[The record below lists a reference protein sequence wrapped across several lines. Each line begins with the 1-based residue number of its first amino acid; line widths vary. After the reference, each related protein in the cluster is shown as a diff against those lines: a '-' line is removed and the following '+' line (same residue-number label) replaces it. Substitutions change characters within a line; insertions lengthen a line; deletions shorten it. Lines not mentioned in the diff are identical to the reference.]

1 MRLSLLLLILAPLA
15 VFAQSETPTRE
26 HYQPIVDAKP
36 FGDVAK
42 QVSAEEAA
50 KAAEEQKQKEE
61 IAQKFR
67 MVGITDYPDGTRKIA
82 FLDETQ
88 GVASYLLG
96 IGESENGFTLIEADY
111 DAEWAT
117 LTKDGLTF
125 TLGLGKGLIEKPDPE
140 EEAEPL
146 TPLSPAAR
154 RVLPQAAAQSATA
167 KPAAKSGSFSARL
180 RRREAAKV
188 KAEAERLRRRE
199 AAKVKAE
206 AERREA
212 IAKDIAAENA
222 KIIQAQSQAQTERRL
237 QIERI
242 KRGLPP
248 TKPITLT
255 PAEDAE
261 LEAAG
266 VFNIP
271 EATPAAAPQEE
282 TPADAVSPANP

>member
-1 MRLSLLLLILAPLA
+1 MRLPLLLLTLAPLA
-15 VFAQSETPTRE
+15 AFAQSETPPRE

-88 GVASYLLG
+88 GIASYLLG
-96 IGESENGFTLIEADY
+96 IGESENGFTLVEADY

-125 TLGLGKGLIEKPDPE
+125 TLGLGKGLIEKPVPE
-140 EEAEPL
+140 EEAAPL
-146 TPLSPAAR
+146 APLAPAAR
-154 RVLPQAAAQSATA
+154 RVLPQASAQSAVAKPAA
-167 KPAAKSGSFSARL
+167 KPAAKSGSFSA
-180 RRREAAKV
+180 
-188 KAEAERLRRRE
+188 RLRRRE

-266 VFNIP
+266 VFNVP
-271 EATPAAAPQEE
+271 EATPAATPQEE

>member
-1 MRLSLLLLILAPLA
+1 MRLPLLLLTFAPLA
-15 VFAQSETPTRE
+15 VFALPETPTRE

-140 EEAEPL
+140 EEAAPL
-146 TPLSPAAR
+146 APLAPAAR

-188 KAEAERLRRRE
+188 KAEAERRE
-199 AAKVKAE
+199 AL
-206 AERREA
+206 
-212 IAKDIAAENA
+212 AKDLAAENA

-266 VFNIP
+266 VFNVP
-271 EATPAAAPQEE
+271 EATPAATPQEE

>member
-1 MRLSLLLLILAPLA
+1 MRLFLLLLTLAPLA
-15 VFAQSETPTRE
+15 AFAQSEAPTRE

-50 KAAEEQKQKEE
+50 KATEEQKQKEE

-88 GVASYLLG
+88 GIASYLLG
-96 IGESENGFTLIEADY
+96 IGESENGFTLVEADY

-140 EEAEPL
+140 EEAAPL
-146 TPLSPAAR
+146 APLAPAAR
-154 RVLPQAAAQSATA
+154 RVLPQASAQSATA

-188 KAEAERLRRRE
+188 KAEAER
-199 AAKVKAE
+199 
-206 AERREA
+206 REA
-212 IAKDIAAENA
+212 IAKDLAAENA

-266 VFNIP
+266 VFNVP
-271 EATPAAAPQEE
+271 EATPAATPQEE

>member
-1 MRLSLLLLILAPLA
+1 MRLPLLLLTLAPVVA
-15 VFAQSETPTRE
+15 FALPETPTRE

-88 GVASYLLG
+88 GIASYLLG
-96 IGESENGFTLIEADY
+96 IGESENGFTLVEADY

-125 TLGLGKGLIEKPDPE
+125 TLGLGKGLIEKPDPA
-140 EEAEPL
+140 EEAAPL
-146 TPLSPAAR
+146 TPLAPAAR
-154 RVLPQAAAQSATA
+154 RVLPQASAQSATA

-188 KAEAERLRRRE
+188 KAEAER
-199 AAKVKAE
+199 
-206 AERREA
+206 REA
-212 IAKDIAAENA
+212 IAKDLAAENA
-222 KIIQAQSQAQTERRL
+222 KIIQAQSQAQAERRI

-266 VFNIP
+266 VFNVP
-271 EATPAAAPQEE
+271 EATPAATPQEE

>member
-1 MRLSLLLLILAPLA
+1 MRLPLLLLVLAPLA
-15 VFAQSETPTRE
+15 AFALPETPTRE

-88 GVASYLLG
+88 GIASYLLG
-96 IGESENGFTLIEADY
+96 IGESENGFTLVEADY

-140 EEAEPL
+140 EEAAPL
-146 TPLSPAAR
+146 APLAPAAR
-154 RVLPQAAAQSATA
+154 RVLPQASAQSAAA

-188 KAEAERLRRRE
+188 KAEAER
-199 AAKVKAE
+199 
-206 AERREA
+206 REA
-212 IAKDIAAENA
+212 IAKDLAAENA
-222 KIIQAQSQAQTERRL
+222 KIIQAQSQAQAERRI

-266 VFNIP
+266 VFNVP
-271 EATPAAAPQEE
+271 VATPAAEPQQEE

>member
-1 MRLSLLLLILAPLA
+1 MRLLLLLLILAPLA

-26 HYQPIVDAKP
+26 HYQPIVDAKL

-125 TLGLGKGLIEKPDPE
+125 TLGLGKGLIEKPTPAE
-140 EEAEPL
+140 ETAPL
-146 TPLSPAAR
+146 APLAPAAR
-154 RVLPQAAAQSATA
+154 SVLPQASAQGAAA
-167 KPAAKSGSFSARL
+167 KPAAKAAKAGSFSA
-180 RRREAAKV
+180 
-188 KAEAERLRRRE
+188 RLRRRE

-266 VFNIP
+266 VFNVP

>member
-1 MRLSLLLLILAPLA
+1 MRLLLLLLILAPLA

-125 TLGLGKGLIEKPDPE
+125 TLGLGKGLIEKPTPAE
-140 EEAEPL
+140 ETAPL
-146 TPLSPAAR
+146 APLAPAAR
-154 RVLPQAAAQSATA
+154 SVLPQASAQSAET
-167 KPAAKSGSFSARL
+167 KPAAKAGSFSARL

-188 KAEAERLRRRE
+188 KAEAERRE
-199 AAKVKAE
+199 AL
-206 AERREA
+206 
-212 IAKDIAAENA
+212 AKDIAAENA

-266 VFNIP
+266 VFNVP
-271 EATPAAAPQEE
+271 ETTPAAAPQEE

>member
-1 MRLSLLLLILAPLA
+1 MRLPLLLLTLAPVVA
-15 VFAQSETPTRE
+15 FALPETPPRE

-88 GVASYLLG
+88 GIASYLLG

-140 EEAEPL
+140 EEAAPL
-146 TPLSPAAR
+146 APLAPAAR
-154 RVLPQAAAQSATA
+154 RVLPQASAQSATA

-188 KAEAERLRRRE
+188 KAEAER
-199 AAKVKAE
+199 
-206 AERREA
+206 REA
-212 IAKDIAAENA
+212 IAKDLAAENA

-266 VFNIP
+266 VFNVP
-271 EATPAAAPQEE
+271 EATPAATPQEE

>member
-188 KAEAERLRRRE
+188 KAEAER
-199 AAKVKAE
+199 
-206 AERREA
+206 REA

>member
-1 MRLSLLLLILAPLA
+1 MRLLLLLLILAPLA

-125 TLGLGKGLIEKPDPE
+125 TLGLGKGLIEKPTPAE
-140 EEAEPL
+140 ETAPL
-146 TPLSPAAR
+146 APAAR
-154 RVLPQAAAQSATA
+154 SVLPQASAQGAAA
-167 KPAAKSGSFSARL
+167 KPAAKAAKAGSFSARL

-188 KAEAERLRRRE
+188 KAEAERRE
-199 AAKVKAE
+199 AL
-206 AERREA
+206 
-212 IAKDIAAENA
+212 AKDIAAENA

-266 VFNIP
+266 VFNVP
-271 EATPAAAPQEE
+271 ETTPAAAPQEE

>member
-1 MRLSLLLLILAPLA
+1 MRLPLLLLTLAPVVA
-15 VFAQSETPTRE
+15 FALPETPPRE

-154 RVLPQAAAQSATA
+154 RVLPQASAQSATA

-188 KAEAERLRRRE
+188 KAEAERRE
-199 AAKVKAE
+199 AL
-206 AERREA
+206 
-212 IAKDIAAENA
+212 AKDLAAENA

-266 VFNIP
+266 VFNVP
-271 EATPAAAPQEE
+271 EATPAATPQEE

>member
-1 MRLSLLLLILAPLA
+1 MRLFLLLLTLAPLA
-15 VFAQSETPTRE
+15 AFALPETPPRE

-96 IGESENGFTLIEADY
+96 IGESENGFTLVEADY

-125 TLGLGKGLIEKPDPE
+125 TLGLGKGLIDKPAP
-140 EEAEPL
+140 EEAEAPL
-146 TPLSPAAR
+146 TPLAPAAR
-154 RVLPQAAAQSATA
+154 RVLPQASAQSAVA
-167 KPAAKSGSFSARL
+167 KPAAKTGSFSA
-180 RRREAAKV
+180 
-188 KAEAERLRRRE
+188 RLRRRE

-266 VFNIP
+266 VFNVP
-271 EATPAAAPQEE
+271 EATPAATPQEE

>member
-1 MRLSLLLLILAPLA
+1 MRLFLLLLTLAPLA
-15 VFAQSETPTRE
+15 AFAQSEAPTRE

-88 GVASYLLG
+88 GIASYLLG
-96 IGESENGFTLIEADY
+96 IGESENGFTLVEADY

-140 EEAEPL
+140 EEAAPL
-146 TPLSPAAR
+146 APLAPAAR
-154 RVLPQAAAQSATA
+154 RVLPQASAQSATA

-188 KAEAERLRRRE
+188 KAEAERRE
-199 AAKVKAE
+199 AL
-206 AERREA
+206 
-212 IAKDIAAENA
+212 AKDLAAENA

-266 VFNIP
+266 VFNVP
-271 EATPAAAPQEE
+271 EATPAATPQEE

>member
-1 MRLSLLLLILAPLA
+1 MPS
-15 VFAQSETPTRE
+15 ST
-26 HYQPIVDAKP
+26 
-36 FGDVAK
+36 
-42 QVSAEEAA
+42 
-50 KAAEEQKQKEE
+50 
-61 IAQKFR
+61 
-67 MVGITDYPDGTRKIA
+67 
-82 FLDETQ
+82 
-88 GVASYLLG
+88 
-96 IGESENGFTLIEADY
+96 GFTLVEADY

-125 TLGLGKGLIEKPDPE
+125 TLGLGKGLIDKPEPE

-146 TPLSPAAR
+146 TPLAPAAR
-154 RVLPQAAAQSATA
+154 QVLPPAPAPSAAAA
-167 KPAAKSGSFSARL
+167 KPAAKAGSFSA
-180 RRREAAKV
+180 
-188 KAEAERLRRRE
+188 RLRRRE

-266 VFNIP
+266 VFNVP

>member
-1 MRLSLLLLILAPLA
+1 MRLFLLLLTLAPLA
-15 VFAQSETPTRE
+15 AFAQSEAPTRE

-88 GVASYLLG
+88 GIASYLLG
-96 IGESENGFTLIEADY
+96 IGESENGFTLVEADY
-111 DAEWAT
+111 NAEWAT

-140 EEAEPL
+140 EEAAP
-146 TPLSPAAR
+146 
-154 RVLPQAAAQSATA
+154 LPQAAAQSAEA
-167 KPAAKSGSFSARL
+167 KPAAKTGSFSA
-180 RRREAAKV
+180 
-188 KAEAERLRRRE
+188 RLRRRE

-222 KIIQAQSQAQTERRL
+222 KIIQAQSQAQAERRL

-266 VFNIP
+266 VFNVP

>member
-1 MRLSLLLLILAPLA
+1 MRLFLLLLTLAPLA
-15 VFAQSETPTRE
+15 AFAQSEAPTRE

-96 IGESENGFTLIEADY
+96 IGESENGFTLVEADY

-140 EEAEPL
+140 EEAAPL
-146 TPLSPAAR
+146 APLAPAAR
-154 RVLPQAAAQSATA
+154 RVLPQASAQSATA

-188 KAEAERLRRRE
+188 KAEAERRE
-199 AAKVKAE
+199 AL
-206 AERREA
+206 
-212 IAKDIAAENA
+212 AKDLAAENA

-261 LEAAG
+261 LEAAD
-266 VFNIP
+266 VFNVP
-271 EATPAAAPQEE
+271 EATPAATPQEE

>member
-1 MRLSLLLLILAPLA
+1 MRLLLLLLILAPLA
-15 VFAQSETPTRE
+15 AFAQSEAPTRE

-61 IAQKFR
+61 LAQKFR

-140 EEAEPL
+140 EEAAPL
-146 TPLSPAAR
+146 APLAPAAR
-154 RVLPQAAAQSATA
+154 RVLPQASAQSATA
-167 KPAAKSGSFSARL
+167 KPAAKSGSFSA
-180 RRREAAKV
+180 
-188 KAEAERLRRRE
+188 RLRRRE

-266 VFNIP
+266 VFNVP
-271 EATPAAAPQEE
+271 EATPAATPQEE

>member
-1 MRLSLLLLILAPLA
+1 MRLFLLLLTLAPLA
-15 VFAQSETPTRE
+15 AFAQSEAPTRE

-88 GVASYLLG
+88 GIASYLLG
-96 IGESENGFTLIEADY
+96 IGESENGFTLVEADY

-140 EEAEPL
+140 EEAAPL
-146 TPLSPAAR
+146 APLAPAAR
-154 RVLPQAAAQSATA
+154 RVLPQASAQSATA

-188 KAEAERLRRRE
+188 KAEAER
-199 AAKVKAE
+199 
-206 AERREA
+206 REA
-212 IAKDIAAENA
+212 IAKDLAAENA

-266 VFNIP
+266 VFNVP
-271 EATPAAAPQEE
+271 EATPAATPQEE

>member
-1 MRLSLLLLILAPLA
+1 MRLFLLLLTLAPLA
-15 VFAQSETPTRE
+15 AFALPEAPTRE

-50 KAAEEQKQKEE
+50 RAAEEQKQKEE

-96 IGESENGFTLIEADY
+96 IGESENGFTLVEADY

-140 EEAEPL
+140 EEAAPL
-146 TPLSPAAR
+146 APLAPAAR
-154 RVLPQAAAQSATA
+154 RVLPQASAQSATA

-188 KAEAERLRRRE
+188 KAEAERRE
-199 AAKVKAE
+199 AL
-206 AERREA
+206 
-212 IAKDIAAENA
+212 AKDLAAENA

-266 VFNIP
+266 VFNVP
-271 EATPAAAPQEE
+271 EATPAATPQEE

>member
-1 MRLSLLLLILAPLA
+1 MRLFLLLLTLAPLA
-15 VFAQSETPTRE
+15 AFALPETPPRE

-88 GVASYLLG
+88 GIASYLLG
-96 IGESENGFTLIEADY
+96 IGESENGFTLVEADY

-140 EEAEPL
+140 EEAAPL
-146 TPLSPAAR
+146 APLAPAAR
-154 RVLPQAAAQSATA
+154 RVLPQASAQSATA

-188 KAEAERLRRRE
+188 KAEAER
-199 AAKVKAE
+199 
-206 AERREA
+206 REA
-212 IAKDIAAENA
+212 IAKDLAAENA

-266 VFNIP
+266 VFNVP
-271 EATPAAAPQEE
+271 EATPAATPQEE

>member
-1 MRLSLLLLILAPLA
+1 MRLPLLLLTLAPVVA
-15 VFAQSETPTRE
+15 FAQSEAPTRE

-88 GVASYLLG
+88 GIASYLLG
-96 IGESENGFTLIEADY
+96 IGESENGFTLVEADY

-125 TLGLGKGLIEKPDPE
+125 TLGLGKGLIDKPAP
-140 EEAEPL
+140 EEAEAPL
-146 TPLSPAAR
+146 TPLAPAAR
-154 RVLPQAAAQSATA
+154 RVLPQASAQSATV

-188 KAEAERLRRRE
+188 KAEAER
-199 AAKVKAE
+199 
-206 AERREA
+206 REA
-212 IAKDIAAENA
+212 IAKDLAAENA

-266 VFNIP
+266 VFNVP
-271 EATPAAAPQEE
+271 EATPAATPQEE

>member
-1 MRLSLLLLILAPLA
+1 MRLFLLLLTLAPLA
-15 VFAQSETPTRE
+15 AFALPEAPTRE

-88 GVASYLLG
+88 GIASYLLG
-96 IGESENGFTLIEADY
+96 IGESENGFTLVEADY

-140 EEAEPL
+140 EEAAPL
-146 TPLSPAAR
+146 APLAPAAR
-154 RVLPQAAAQSATA
+154 RVLPQASAQSAAA

-188 KAEAERLRRRE
+188 KAEAER
-199 AAKVKAE
+199 
-206 AERREA
+206 REA
-212 IAKDIAAENA
+212 IAKDLAAENA

-266 VFNIP
+266 VFNVP
-271 EATPAAAPQEE
+271 EATPAATPQEE

>member
-1 MRLSLLLLILAPLA
+1 MRLLLLLLILAPLA

-88 GVASYLLG
+88 GIASYLLG
-96 IGESENGFTLIEADY
+96 IGESENGFTLVEADY

-140 EEAEPL
+140 EEAAPL
-146 TPLSPAAR
+146 APLAPAAR
-154 RVLPQAAAQSATA
+154 RVLPQASAQSATA

-188 KAEAERLRRRE
+188 KAEAERRE
-199 AAKVKAE
+199 AL
-206 AERREA
+206 
-212 IAKDIAAENA
+212 AKDLAAENA

-266 VFNIP
+266 VFNVP
-271 EATPAAAPQEE
+271 EATPAATPQEE

>member
-1 MRLSLLLLILAPLA
+1 MRLFLLLLTLAPLA
-15 VFAQSETPTRE
+15 VFALPETPTRE

-88 GVASYLLG
+88 GIASYLLG
-96 IGESENGFTLIEADY
+96 IGESENGFTLVEADY

-140 EEAEPL
+140 EEAAPL
-146 TPLSPAAR
+146 APLAPAAR
-154 RVLPQAAAQSATA
+154 RVLPQASAQSATA

-188 KAEAERLRRRE
+188 KAEAER
-199 AAKVKAE
+199 
-206 AERREA
+206 REA
-212 IAKDIAAENA
+212 IAKDLAAENA

-266 VFNIP
+266 VFNVP
-271 EATPAAAPQEE
+271 EATPAATPQEE

>member
-1 MRLSLLLLILAPLA
+1 MRLFLLLLTLAPLV
-15 VFAQSETPTRE
+15 VFALPETPTRE

-88 GVASYLLG
+88 GIASYLLG
-96 IGESENGFTLIEADY
+96 IGESENGFTLVEADY

-140 EEAEPL
+140 EEAAPL
-146 TPLSPAAR
+146 APLAPAAR
-154 RVLPQAAAQSATA
+154 RVLPQASAQSATA

-188 KAEAERLRRRE
+188 KAEAER
-199 AAKVKAE
+199 
-206 AERREA
+206 REA
-212 IAKDIAAENA
+212 IAKDLAAENA

-266 VFNIP
+266 VFNVP
-271 EATPAAAPQEE
+271 EATPAAEPQEE

>member
-1 MRLSLLLLILAPLA
+1 MRLFLLLLTLAPLA
-15 VFAQSETPTRE
+15 AFAQSEAPTRE

-42 QVSAEEAA
+42 QVSAEDAA

-88 GVASYLLG
+88 GIASYLLG
-96 IGESENGFTLIEADY
+96 IGESENGFTLVEADY

-140 EEAEPL
+140 EEAAPL
-146 TPLSPAAR
+146 APLAPAAR
-154 RVLPQAAAQSATA
+154 RVLPQASAQSATA

-188 KAEAERLRRRE
+188 KAEAERRE
-199 AAKVKAE
+199 AL
-206 AERREA
+206 
-212 IAKDIAAENA
+212 AKDLAAENA

-266 VFNIP
+266 VFNVP
-271 EATPAAAPQEE
+271 EATPAATPQEE

>member
-1 MRLSLLLLILAPLA
+1 MRALLLSLALVPALA
-15 VFAQSETPTRE
+15 FAQAQAPDRGR
-26 HYQPIVDAKP
+26 YQPIVDAKP
-36 FGDVAK
+36 FGDVAE
-42 QVSAEEAA
+42 QVSAADAA

-96 IGESENGFTLIEADY
+96 IGESENGFTLVEADY

-140 EEAEPL
+140 EEAAPL
-146 TPLSPAAR
+146 APLAPAAR
-154 RVLPQAAAQSATA
+154 RVLPQASAQSATA
-167 KPAAKSGSFSARL
+167 KPAAKSGSFSA
-180 RRREAAKV
+180 
-188 KAEAERLRRRE
+188 RLRRRE

-222 KIIQAQSQAQTERRL
+222 KIIQAQSQAQAERRL

-266 VFNIP
+266 VFNAP
-271 EATPAAAPQEE
+271 APAATPQE
-282 TPADAVSPANP
+282 TPADAVQPANP

>member
-1 MRLSLLLLILAPLA
+1 MRLPLLLLVLAPALA
-15 VFAQSETPTRE
+15 FAQAQAPDRGR
-26 HYQPIVDAKP
+26 YQPIVDAKP
-36 FGDVAK
+36 FGDVAE
-42 QVSAEEAA
+42 QVSAADAA

-96 IGESENGFTLIEADY
+96 IGESENGFTLVEADY

-125 TLGLGKGLIEKPDPE
+125 TLGLGKGLIDKPTPA
-140 EEAEPL
+140 AEPP
-146 TPLSPAAR
+146 TPAPAPAAAR
-154 RVLPQAAAQSATA
+154 RVLPQASAKAAPA
-167 KPAAKSGSFSARL
+167 KAGSFSARL

-188 KAEAERLRRRE
+188 Q
-199 AAKVKAE
+199 AE

-212 IAKDIAAENA
+212 IAKGIAAENA
-222 KIIQAQSQAQTERRL
+222 KIIQAQSQAQAARRI

-248 TKPITLT
+248 TEPITLT

-266 VFNIP
+266 VFNAP
-271 EATPAAAPQEE
+271 APARTPQE
-282 TPADAVSPANP
+282 TPADAVQPANP

>member
-1 MRLSLLLLILAPLA
+1 MP
-15 VFAQSETPTRE
+15 ETPPRE

-88 GVASYLLG
+88 GIASYLLG
-96 IGESENGFTLIEADY
+96 IGESENGFTLVEADY

-140 EEAEPL
+140 EEAAPL
-146 TPLSPAAR
+146 APLAPAAR
-154 RVLPQAAAQSATA
+154 RVLPQASAQSATA

-188 KAEAERLRRRE
+188 KAEAER
-199 AAKVKAE
+199 
-206 AERREA
+206 REA
-212 IAKDIAAENA
+212 IAKDLAAENA

-266 VFNIP
+266 VFNVP
-271 EATPAAAPQEE
+271 EATPAATPQEE

>member
-1 MRLSLLLLILAPLA
+1 MRLFLLLLTLAPLA
-15 VFAQSETPTRE
+15 VFALPETPTRE

-88 GVASYLLG
+88 GIASYLLG
-96 IGESENGFTLIEADY
+96 IGESENGFTLVEADY

-140 EEAEPL
+140 EEAAPL
-146 TPLSPAAR
+146 APLAPAAR
-154 RVLPQAAAQSATA
+154 RVLPQASAQSATA
-167 KPAAKSGSFSARL
+167 KPAAKSGSFSA
-180 RRREAAKV
+180 
-188 KAEAERLRRRE
+188 RLRRRE

-266 VFNIP
+266 VFNVP
-271 EATPAAAPQEE
+271 EATPAATPQEE

>member
-1 MRLSLLLLILAPLA
+1 MRLFLLLLTLAPLA
-15 VFAQSETPTRE
+15 AFAQSEAPTRE

-88 GVASYLLG
+88 GIASYLLG
-96 IGESENGFTLIEADY
+96 IGESENGFTLVEADY

-140 EEAEPL
+140 EEAAPL
-146 TPLSPAAR
+146 APLAPAAR
-154 RVLPQAAAQSATA
+154 RVLPQASAQSATA
-167 KPAAKSGSFSARL
+167 KPAAKSGAFSA
-180 RRREAAKV
+180 
-188 KAEAERLRRRE
+188 RLRRRE

-266 VFNIP
+266 VFNVP
-271 EATPAAAPQEE
+271 EATPAATPQEE

>member
-1 MRLSLLLLILAPLA
+1 MRLPLLLLTLAPVVA
-15 VFAQSETPTRE
+15 FALPETPPRE

-96 IGESENGFTLIEADY
+96 IGESENGFTLVEADY

-140 EEAEPL
+140 EEAAPL
-146 TPLSPAAR
+146 APLAPAAR
-154 RVLPQAAAQSATA
+154 RVLPQASAQSATA

-188 KAEAERLRRRE
+188 KAEAERRE
-199 AAKVKAE
+199 AL
-206 AERREA
+206 
-212 IAKDIAAENA
+212 AKDLAAENA

-248 TKPITLT
+248 TTPITLP

-266 VFNIP
+266 VFNVP
-271 EATPAAAPQEE
+271 EATPAATPQEE

>member
-1 MRLSLLLLILAPLA
+1 MRLFLLLLTLSPLA
-15 VFAQSETPTRE
+15 AFAQSETPPRE

-88 GVASYLLG
+88 GIASYLLG
-96 IGESENGFTLIEADY
+96 IGESENGFTLVEADY

-140 EEAEPL
+140 EEAAPL
-146 TPLSPAAR
+146 APLAPAAR
-154 RVLPQAAAQSATA
+154 RVLPQASAQSATA

-188 KAEAERLRRRE
+188 KAEAER
-199 AAKVKAE
+199 
-206 AERREA
+206 REA
-212 IAKDIAAENA
+212 IAKDLAAENA

-266 VFNIP
+266 VFNVP
-271 EATPAAAPQEE
+271 EATPAATPQEE

>member
-1 MRLSLLLLILAPLA
+1 MRLPLLLLTLAPVVA
-15 VFAQSETPTRE
+15 FALPETPPRE

-88 GVASYLLG
+88 GIASYLLG
-96 IGESENGFTLIEADY
+96 IGESENGFTLVEADY

-140 EEAEPL
+140 EEAAPL
-146 TPLSPAAR
+146 APLAPAAR
-154 RVLPQAAAQSATA
+154 RVLPQASAQSATA

-188 KAEAERLRRRE
+188 KAEAER
-199 AAKVKAE
+199 
-206 AERREA
+206 REA
-212 IAKDIAAENA
+212 IAKDLAAENA

-266 VFNIP
+266 VFNVP
-271 EATPAAAPQEE
+271 EATPAATPQEE

>member
-1 MRLSLLLLILAPLA
+1 MRLPLLLLTLAPVVA
-15 VFAQSETPTRE
+15 FALPETPPRE

-88 GVASYLLG
+88 GIASYLLG
-96 IGESENGFTLIEADY
+96 IGESENGFTLVEADY

-140 EEAEPL
+140 EEAAPL
-146 TPLSPAAR
+146 APLAPAAR
-154 RVLPQAAAQSATA
+154 RVLPQAAAQSAEA
-167 KPAAKSGSFSARL
+167 KPAAKTGSFSA
-180 RRREAAKV
+180 
-188 KAEAERLRRRE
+188 RLRRRE

-222 KIIQAQSQAQTERRL
+222 KIIQAQSQAQAERRL

-266 VFNIP
+266 VFNVP
-271 EATPAAAPQEE
+271 EATPAATPQEE

>member
-1 MRLSLLLLILAPLA
+1 MRLFLLLLTLAPLA
-15 VFAQSETPTRE
+15 AFALPETPPRE

-88 GVASYLLG
+88 GIASYLLG
-96 IGESENGFTLIEADY
+96 IGESENGFTLVEADY

-125 TLGLGKGLIEKPDPE
+125 TLGLGKGLIDKPDPAE
-140 EEAEPL
+140 ETAPL
-146 TPLSPAAR
+146 APITPVAR
-154 RVLPQAAAQSATA
+154 RVLPQAAAPSATA
-167 KPAAKSGSFSARL
+167 KPAAKAGSFSARL

-188 KAEAERLRRRE
+188 KAEAERRE
-199 AAKVKAE
+199 AL
-206 AERREA
+206 
-212 IAKDIAAENA
+212 AKDLAAENA

-266 VFNIP
+266 VFNVP
-271 EATPAAAPQEE
+271 EATPAATPQEE

>member
-1 MRLSLLLLILAPLA
+1 MRLFLLLLTLAPLA
-15 VFAQSETPTRE
+15 AFAQSEAPTRE

-61 IAQKFR
+61 LAQKFR

-140 EEAEPL
+140 EEAAPL
-146 TPLSPAAR
+146 APLAPAAR
-154 RVLPQAAAQSATA
+154 RVLPQASAQSATA
-167 KPAAKSGSFSARL
+167 KPAAKSGSFSA
-180 RRREAAKV
+180 
-188 KAEAERLRRRE
+188 RLRRRE

-266 VFNIP
+266 VFNVP
-271 EATPAAAPQEE
+271 EATPAATPQEE

>member
-1 MRLSLLLLILAPLA
+1 MRLFLLLLTLAPLA
-15 VFAQSETPTRE
+15 AFALPEAPPRE

-96 IGESENGFTLIEADY
+96 IGESENGFTLVEADY

-140 EEAEPL
+140 EEAAPL
-146 TPLSPAAR
+146 APLAPAAR
-154 RVLPQAAAQSATA
+154 RVLPQASAQSATA

-188 KAEAERLRRRE
+188 KAEAER
-199 AAKVKAE
+199 
-206 AERREA
+206 REA
-212 IAKDIAAENA
+212 IAKDLAAENA

-266 VFNIP
+266 VFNVP